1 MTPNMHTQGE
11 VLAQELDIPTE
22 PPPSYTAT
30 PQIPLGPAVAGNTTN
45 AQTSDLRAALT
56 SKRQGSLYL
65 RPYKAANQIDAVQLL
80 HYGKTYLESILFDL
94 PVQEA
99 VHISWSKF
107 GKLEFEALSDN
118 SQRSILFHPFLI
130 IVVNN

>member
-1 MTPNMHTQGE
+1 MHTQGE

-22 PPPSYTAT
+22 APPSYTAT
-30 PQIPLGPAVAGNTTN
+30 PQIPLGPAVAGTTTN
-45 AQTSDLRAALT
+45 AQTSELGAALT
-56 SKRQGSLYL
+56 LKRQGSIYL

-107 GKLEFEALSDN
+107 GSFNSKRCLITLREAFCFANFSSRHELH
-118 SQRSILFHPFLI
+118 RL
-130 IVVNN
+130 